1 MSPFL
6 LIALGLLVLVG
17 FVLFG
22 RRLLRSGGSSTLE
35 DRLEEFGTLDQPPTL
50 EEIELSQPFT
60 ERVLRPMLEGLS
72 QLATRVMPQQNM
84 AGLRHK
90 LDLAG
95 RPYDWSPRQFM
106 GLRFLAALLLGG
118 LGIVLLFMSSMAVMR
133 RVLIA
138 GLMIGAGYYLP
149 MLWLRS
155 KSSQRRREIIR
166 SMPDALDLLTIC
178 VEAGLGF
185 DGAMARV
192 ASKWDNELSDEFRR
206 VLQEVQLGKLR
217 REALRNMADRIEVQE
232 MSTFVA
238 AIIQAEELGVSIAKV
253 LNIQAEEMRR
263 RRRQRAEELARQA
276 PIKMLPAIAFLIFPA
291 IFVVLLGPA
300 VIQVMTMELGLFGG
314 GGGGGGMG
322 LP

>member
-6 LIALGLLVLVG
+6 LIALGLLVLTG
-17 FVLFG
+17 LTVLG
-22 RRLLRSGGSSTLE
+22 IRLVRSQETTSLE
-35 DRLEEFGTLDQPPTL
+35 DRIEEFATLDQPPTL

-60 ERVLRPMLEGLS
+60 QRVLIPLVEGLAR
-72 QLATRVMPQQNM
+72 LARRFTPQERM
-84 AGLRHK
+84 EAIRHR

-95 RPYDWSPRQFM
+95 NPYGWSAMQFL
-106 GLRFLAALLLGG
+106 GLRLLATLLLGG
-118 LGIVLLFMSSMAVMR
+118 MGVVVLVVSNMAFTR
-133 RVLIA
+133 RVLLM
-138 GLMIGAGYYLP
+138 GLLAAAGYYLP
-149 MLWLRS
+149 ALWLRS
-155 KSSQRRREIIR
+155 MASRRQRQITR

-185 DGAMARV
+185 DGAIARV
-192 ASKWDNELSDEFRR
+192 AEKWNDELSREFTR
-206 VLQEVQLGKLR
+206 VLQEIQLGKLR
-217 REALRNMADRIEVQE
+217 RDALRSMANRIEVTE
-232 MSTFVA
+232 VSTFVA

-253 LNIQAEEMRR
+253 LRIQSEEMRR

-300 VIQVMTMELGLFGG
+300 VIRFMTLDIGGFGG
-314 GGGGGGMG
+314 GG